1 MKQALRFNEGK
12 PKLSYILQFPHA
24 IEAVARI
31 MELGA
36 EKYGDGNWKLGGKP
50 DKEYLD
56 SMMRH
61 LRSFMDGE
69 KYDQD
74 SGCSH
79 IGHATWNLLALI
91 ELNHPNEL
99 YDQEIFGERIN
110 HWRENNARTTQS

>member
-1 MKQALRFNEGK
+1 MKALRFNEEK
-12 PKLSYILQFPHA
+12 PKLSYILQFPHV
-24 IEAVARI
+24 IEALARI
-31 MELGA
+31 MELGG

-61 LRSFMDGE
+61 LQAFMSGE
-69 KYDQD
+69 TYDQD

-79 IGHATWNLLALI
+79 VGHAAWNLCALL

-99 YDQEIFGERIN
+99 YEHEIFNERIKY
-110 HWRENNARTTQS
+110 WREKNGSTQS